1 MLKEEIFK
9 ELKTLVDSGTLLV
22 KVKEK
27 VANYSS
33 IDDNDK
39 QDILQSITSYFHE
52 KQRKEGFKLIGV
64 GTAILIVS
72 FLFTVV
78 LFHNNYN
85 IELLMY
91 ISSLIGLSISFWGCT
106 KVL

>member
-1 MLKEEIFK
+1 MPKEEIFN
-9 ELKTLVDSGTLLV
+9 ELKTLVDSGALLIS
-22 KVKEK
+22 VKEK
-27 VANYSS
+27 VTLSPL
-33 IDDNDK
+33 DDMDK
-39 QDILQSITSYFHE
+39 QDILQSITTYFYE
-52 KQRKEGFKLIGV
+52 RQRKEGFKLIGI
-64 GTAILIVS
+64 GTAVLIIS

-91 ISSLIGLSISFWGCT
+91 ISSILGLSIAFWGCT